1 MSSVEMD
8 IVRLLELRAR
18 LKEAYNYLDEA
29 KALIAAI
36 MIIDD
41 YEGLGE
47 VEVRVE
53 KALEQL
59 REARRLL
66 AGGERL

>member
-18 LKEAYNYLDEA
+18 LKEAYNLLDEA
-29 KALIAAI
+29 RGLLAAM
-36 MIIDD
+36 MIIDEYD
-41 YEGLGE
+41 LGE
-47 VEVRVE
+47 VEGKVE
-53 KALEQL
+53 RALQKI

-66 AGGERL
+66 AGGEQL

>member
-8 IVRLLELRAR
+8 IVRLLELRSK
-18 LKEAYNYLDEA
+18 LKEAYNLLDEA
-29 KALIAAI
+29 RGLLAAM
-36 MIIDD
+36 MIIDEYD
-41 YEGLGE
+41 LGE
-47 VEVRVE
+47 VEGKVE
-53 KALEQL
+53 RALQKI